1 MLDSS
6 INKLAKD
13 NKLNTFYS
21 KQLKTL
27 FGTTGK
33 KGYIRKGADAYV
45 DFVGKVEYASRM
57 GEFQL
62 AKRAGFDNVGAA
74 FAGREVTT
82 DFGMRGSSAILN
94 SMSRNVMFLNASMQ
108 GMYRGARVLYEGS
121 PADRAKAASVLMA
134 IVVAPEVYSYYL
146 NKDNEE
152 YQALPDVVKQ
162 LNHVIPL
169 GFEKVDKFGN
179 PVARD
184 FFTMPKPYDFGVFGN
199 IAHALVKG
207 IDENSTTV
215 SGKYLAQSLSLLMPV
230 NFIGFVPIVNT
241 AMEPVIELMMNQD
254 AFTGN
259 SVRKYYDSVKINDLR
274 IKGGT
279 KEISV
284 QVSNLTKF
292 LAASVIPGSDEKVIQ
307 GISPITIDFLIN
319 AYAVGILSYG
329 VDLMEMGA
337 NTLGGDEKFGAR
349 PTPRED
355 EVKLFSGAIK
365 GPMSIFKN
373 VFTVKTPLKST
384 KYYQIYNEIKRE
396 AKLKSSINFDNL
408 GADGARI
415 FKEME
420 ENIRKRMEDGK
431 SPIPKEVSVWESV
444 NASFLKVTDTKLRE
458 INKYINDVPFV
469 NLKAEAESFGMS
481 EGDYKRMEIDNAI
494 KARNDLLKGVINDLA
509 NMDVEYVFENILGGK
524 TYVSPKQ
531 RDEHTN
537 FLKKVLGL

>member
-1 MLDSS
+1 
-6 INKLAKD
+6 
-13 NKLNTFYS
+13 
-21 KQLKTL
+21 
-27 FGTTGK
+27 
-33 KGYIRKGADAYV
+33 
-45 DFVGKVEYASRM
+45 M

-62 AKRAGFDNVGAA
+62 AKKAGFDNVAAA

-108 GMYRGARVLYEGS
+108 GMYRGARVLYEGT

-134 IVVAPEVYSYYL
+134 IVVAPEIYSYLL

-162 LNHVIPL
+162 LNHVIPF
-169 GFEKVDKFGN
+169 GFEKVDKWGN
-179 PVARD
+179 PIPRD

-199 IAHALVKG
+199 IAHGLIKG

-215 SGKYLAQSLSLLMPV
+215 SGKYLWQSLSLLMPV
-230 NFIGFVPIVNT
+230 NFIGFVPMVNT
-241 AMEPVIELMMNQD
+241 FMEPVLELMMNQD

-259 SVRKYYDSVKINDLR
+259 SIRKYYDSVKINDLR
-274 IKGGT
+274 LKGGT

-420 ENIRKRMEDGK
+420 ENIRKRMEAGK

-444 NASFLKVTDTKLRE
+444 NASFLKSTDIKLRE

-509 NMDVEYVFENILGGK
+509 DMDVEYVFENILGGK
-524 TYVSPKQ
+524 TYVNPNQ
-531 RDEHTN
+531 RDKQTN
-537 FLKKVLGL
+537 FLKRVLGL